1 MAFSR
6 LIGTRL
12 TKNSPIYVLGMSSR
26 VGNHSTLMP
35 SIDLGMMKLVLMFFF
50 QLDSWY
56 LVIKLDTDM
65 PFIYKFLCQRNQSAK
80 KDCK

>member
-1 MAFSR
+1 
-6 LIGTRL
+6 
-12 TKNSPIYVLGMSSR
+12 
-26 VGNHSTLMP
+26 
-35 SIDLGMMKLVLMFFF
+35 MFFF

-80 KDCK
+80 KDCKQNVDIQTSNFAITRSADDVPWTFKNVKREPF